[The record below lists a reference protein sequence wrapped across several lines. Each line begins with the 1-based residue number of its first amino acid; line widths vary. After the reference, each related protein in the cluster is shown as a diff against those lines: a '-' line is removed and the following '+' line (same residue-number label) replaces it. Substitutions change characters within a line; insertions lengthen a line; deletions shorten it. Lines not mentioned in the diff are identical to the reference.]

1 MIDPLILCLT
11 MFAVTCGLL
20 MTGFPVAFTLA
31 GSALAFALFG
41 SMIGVF
47 PISLLGAFP
56 QSVFGLMTNEVLVAV
71 PLFIFMGVMLE
82 RSQIAQELLEN
93 MGALFGALPGGL
105 AISVCIVGALL
116 AASTGIVGATVVTMG
131 AMSLPTM
138 LSHGYSKP
146 LACGTIAASGTLGQ
160 IIPPSIVLVLLGDIL
175 QGANTQAQLA
185 KGNFAPDPV
194 SVVDLFAGA
203 FLPGMMLVVLYMLWV
218 LFMGVIR
225 PNSCPPVER
234 GDDVGHLGL
243 RVLHGMVP
251 PAILIMAVLGSIL
264 LGIATPTESAALGV
278 LAALALVAWRRR
290 LTISMLRLAL
300 EGTMRTTAMIMAILV
315 AAYFLNFVIN
325 VIGLTAQVNAMIT
338 ELGWT
343 PMQTLLGV
351 IFFYVVLGMF
361 METLSMM
368 VATVPI
374 ITPVIVSLGFDPV
387 WFGIIIILLIETAM
401 ITPPVGINLF
411 VVQGVRGRG
420 HLHDVMI
427 GATPF
432 VITLM
437 VMIVLLIF
445 FPDIAMWLPNM
456 TL

>member
-1 MIDPLILCLT
+1 MILTTIL
-11 MFAVTCGLL
+11 VLL
-20 MTGFPVAFTLA
+20 GMLALSIPVAAVL
-31 GSALAFALFG
+31 GALALTLGQLYAFLPLHLA
-41 SMIGVF
+41 IGELAWV
-47 PISLLGAFP
+47 SNT
-56 QSVFGLMTNEVLVAV
+56 SVILVAI
-71 PLFIFMGVMLE
+71 PLFILLGEILL
-82 RSQIAQELLEN
+82 RSGIAEN
-93 MGALFGALPGGL
+93 MYAAATHWLSWLPGGL
-105 AISVCIVGALL
+105 MHSNIGSCAMFAAISGSSVAT
-116 AASTGIVGATVVTMG
+116 AATIGTV
-131 AMSLPTM
+131 AIDQIDKR
-138 LSHGYSKP
+138 GYNERFF
-146 LACGTIAASGTLGQ
+146 LGTIAAGGTIGIL
-160 IIPPSIVLVLLGDIL
+160 IPPSINMIVYGVLTETSIVQLYLAGFTPGIILAGMFMLTVVIGCVLRPKWGGRKVETSWENRIRSL
-175 QGANTQAQLA
+175 
-185 KGNFAPDPV
+185 PD
-194 SVVDLFAGA
+194 L
-203 FLPGMMLVVLYMLWV
+203 
-218 LFMGVIR
+218 I
-225 PNSCPPVER
+225 PP
-234 GDDVGHLGL
+234 
-243 RVLHGMVP
+243 
-251 PAILIMAVLGSIL
+251 ILIFIVVIGSIYS
-264 LGIATPTESAALGV
+264 GIATPTESAALGV

-338 ELGWT
+338 GLGWT
-343 PMQTLLGV
+343 PMQTLIGV
-351 IFFYVVLGMF
+351 ICFYVVLGMF

-437 VMIVLLIF
+437 VMIVLLII

-456 TL
+456 TM